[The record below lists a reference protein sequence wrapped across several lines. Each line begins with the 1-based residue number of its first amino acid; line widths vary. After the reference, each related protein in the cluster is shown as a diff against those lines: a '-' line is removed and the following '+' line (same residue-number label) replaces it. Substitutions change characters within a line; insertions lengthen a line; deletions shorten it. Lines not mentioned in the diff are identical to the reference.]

1 MNDTF
6 SNNQINVNGLPNLD
20 AIKFTPLNSR
30 YGNVILIRLTII
42 VLVLTAIGCTPIFA
56 HDFIPELQV
65 PMGLQ
70 VAAIAFTSILSLL
83 IVVVNL
89 LGFKKKGYAIRER
102 DIIYKSGLINRTETV
117 IPFNRVQHVGIYE
130 GALLRVFDLC
140 TVEFF
145 TAGGAMGDLKIPG
158 LSKEEGDRLKAYVIQ
173 NINQENKTEKSREH
187 GTSEHTCCKEG
198 AHDACEHNAVEHT
211 CCKEGAHDACEHNTV
226 ECTCCK
232 EGAHDACEHNTAE
245 HTCCKEGAH
254 DACEHNTAEHTCCTE
269 KPLSHKNTSH
279 NA

>member
-6 SNNQINVNGLPNLD
+6 SNNQIKVNGLPNLD

-42 VLVLTAIGCTPIFA
+42 VLVLTVIGCTPLFA
-56 HDFIPELQV
+56 HDFIPELEL

-70 VAAIAFTSILSLL
+70 IAAIAFTSILSLL

-130 GALLRVFDLC
+130 SALLRVFDLC

-158 LSKEEGDRLKAYVIQ
+158 LSKEDGDRLKAYVIQ
-173 NINQENKTEKSREH
+173 NINQENKTVKS
-187 GTSEHTCCKEG
+187 S
-198 AHDACEHNAVEHT
+198 
-211 CCKEGAHDACEHNTV
+211 EHNTA
-226 ECTCCK
+226 ECTCCQ
-232 EGAHDACEHNTAE
+232 EGGHNTCEHNTAE
-245 HTCCKEGAH
+245 CTCCQEGGH
-254 DACEHNTAEHTCCTE
+254 DTCENNTAECTCCQEGGHDTCENNTAECTCCQEGGHNISEHSCCTE
-269 KPLSHKNTSH
+269 KPLSHTNISN